1 MITFRQLEALVAIA
15 QLGTFEAAA
24 RALNTTQSAVS
35 KRIHELEN
43 ACAAPL
49 FDRSSR
55 RTSLTPQGEGAL
67 EVARDVLNR
76 RNRFLEQ
83 VNNKAMLPRRFRF
96 GVTELSSITW
106 LARYVSAIRGRY
118 PNAEVEPEVA
128 SSAEL
133 CERLARGVIE
143 VAFVPQAAAPPQF
156 AHTLL
161 PKYVDHAWMCAPSFE
176 AQSPIPLSR
185 LGSYPILLQSRTV
198 ASDIVFGRWLE
209 RHRVQI
215 RQIVPSNNLLAV
227 LSLAISGVAIAYL
240 PLPLCR
246 PLLDQG
252 VLRALDVRPALPRV
266 RYVALHA
273 PKRGTAFTEEM
284 IRLAQHEADFRSL
297 FPLASPAAVSA

>member
-15 QLGTFEAAA
+15 EFGTFDAAA

-55 RTSLTPQGEGAL
+55 RTSLTRHGEGAL
-67 EVARDVLNR
+67 EVAREVLDR

-83 VNNKAMLPRRFRF
+83 VNTKAMLPRRFRF

-106 LARYVSAIRGRY
+106 LARYVSAIRERY
-118 PNAEVEPEVA
+118 PNAQVEPEVA

-133 CERLARGVIE
+133 CDRLARGVIE
-143 VAFVPQAAAPPQF
+143 VAFVPEAAAQPQF
-156 AHTLL
+156 THAPL
-161 PKYVDHAWMCAPSFE
+161 PKYVDHAWMCAANFDV
-176 AQSPIPLSR
+176 QSPIPLSR

-209 RHRVQI
+209 RHKVHI
-215 RQIVPSNNLLAV
+215 RHIVPSNNLLAV

-240 PLPLCR
+240 PLPLCQ
-246 PLLDQG
+246 PMLDQG

-266 RYVALHA
+266 RYLAIHV
-273 PKRGTAFTEEM
+273 PKRSTPFTEEM
-284 IRLAQHEADFRSL
+284 IRLAQRQADFKSL
-297 FPLASPAAVSA
+297 FLPIAARETT